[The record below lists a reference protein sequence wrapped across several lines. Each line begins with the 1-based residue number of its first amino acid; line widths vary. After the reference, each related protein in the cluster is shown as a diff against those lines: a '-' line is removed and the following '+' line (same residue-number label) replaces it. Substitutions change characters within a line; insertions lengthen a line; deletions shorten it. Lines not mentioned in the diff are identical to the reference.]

1 MALSRRVVV
10 TSAAAALALPALRR
24 SRAEDHGVKI
34 GVLTDMSGPY
44 HDLGGVGAVVCAR
57 QAADEAGEEL
67 GFPVEVISADHQ
79 ASPDIGASIAREWF
93 DRNSVDVIV
102 GLNTSPV
109 ALAVSQIARERNKA
123 LLVSG
128 AATPDLTGRQCS
140 PNTLHCSADTYM
152 LSKSTTTQVVK
163 AGGTSWFFIGADYSY
178 GHQLE
183 GDATRFVQAAGGKVV
198 GSVFYPFPDTTDFSS
213 YLVQARS
220 SGADVVGF
228 CNSGVD
234 TVNCVKQ
241 AHEFGL
247 THDVRLTA
255 MSLSVVD
262 VRALGLLTAQGI
274 FLTDGFYWDLND
286 RTRAFTRRVQP
297 RLPLQAAPTT
307 QQAGCYSAARH
318 YLRSVAALGP
328 GAAKDG
334 RAVVAHTKSVPAN
347 DDVYGRFTIRED
359 GRALPPTHLFQV
371 KTPAE
376 SKGPWDYYN
385 LIATT
390 PPDEAWRPLNEGH
403 CPLVHT

>member
-1 MALSRRVVV
+1 MALSRRAAVA
-10 TSAAAALALPALRR
+10 SAAVAFTLPASRR
-24 SRAEDHGVKI
+24 SQAKGVGVKV
-34 GVLTDMSGPY
+34 GVLADMSGPY
-44 HDLGGVGAVVCAR
+44 HDLGGIGAVVCVL
-57 QAADEAGEEL
+57 QAADEAGQEL

-79 ASPDIGASIAREWF
+79 ASSDIGAGIAREWF

-123 LLVSG
+123 VLVSG
-128 AATPDLTGRQCS
+128 AGTPDLTGPQCS
-140 PNTLHCSADTYM
+140 PNTLHYSADTYM
-152 LSKSTTTQVVK
+152 LAKSTTTQVVK
-163 AGGTSWFFIGADYSY
+163 AGGTSWFFIGVDYSY

-183 GDATRFVQAAGGKVV
+183 HDSTRFVQAAGGKVV
-198 GSVFYPFPDTTDFSS
+198 GSVFYPFPGTTDFSS

-220 SGADVVGF
+220 SGADAVGF
-228 CNSGVD
+228 CNAGAD

-247 THDVRLTA
+247 TNDVRLTA
-255 MSLSVVD
+255 MALPVVD
-262 VRALGLLTAQGI
+262 VRALGLVTAQGI
-274 FLTDGFYWDLND
+274 FLTDAFYWDLND

-297 RLPLQAAPTT
+297 RLPSQAPPTT

-318 YLRSVAALGP
+318 YLQSVAALGP

-334 RAVVAHTKSVPAN
+334 RALVAHMKSVPAD

-359 GRALPPTHLFQV
+359 GRALPPAYLFQV

-385 LIATT
+385 LVATT
-390 PPDEAWRPLNEGH
+390 PPDEAWRPLSEGH

>member
-1 MALSRRVVV
+1 MALSRRAAVA
-10 TSAAAALALPALRR
+10 SAAVALTLPASRH
-24 SRAEDHGVKI
+24 SRAEGVGVKV
-34 GVLTDMSGPY
+34 GVLADMSGPY
-44 HDLGGVGAVVCAR
+44 HDLGGIGAVVCAR
-57 QAADEAGEEL
+57 QAADEAAQEL

-79 ASPDIGASIAREWF
+79 ASPDIGAGIAREWF
-93 DRNSVDVIV
+93 DRNGVDVIV

-109 ALAVSQIARERNKA
+109 ALAVSQVARERNKA
-123 LLVSG
+123 VLVSG
-128 AATPDLTGRQCS
+128 AGTPDLTGPQCS
-140 PNTLHCSADTYM
+140 PNTLHYSADTYM
-152 LSKSTTTQVVK
+152 TAKSTTTQVVK
-163 AGGTSWFFIGADYSY
+163 AGGTAWFFIGADYSY

-183 GDATRFVQAAGGKVV
+183 RDAARFVHTAGGKVV
-198 GSVFYPFPDTTDFSS
+198 GSAFHPFPGTTDFSS

-228 CNSGVD
+228 CNAGSD

-241 AHEFGL
+241 AREFGL
-247 THDVRLTA
+247 THDMRLTT
-255 MSLSVVD
+255 MVLPVVD
-262 VRALGLLTAQGI
+262 VRAIGLPTAQGI
-274 FLTDGFYWDLND
+274 FLTDAFYWDLND

-328 GAAKDG
+328 SAAKDG
-334 RAVVAHTKSVPAN
+334 RAAVSHMKATPAD

-359 GRALPPTHLFQV
+359 GRAQMPAYLFQV

-376 SKGPWDYYN
+376 SKAPWDYFN

-390 PPDEAWRPLNEGH
+390 PPDEAWRPLSEGH